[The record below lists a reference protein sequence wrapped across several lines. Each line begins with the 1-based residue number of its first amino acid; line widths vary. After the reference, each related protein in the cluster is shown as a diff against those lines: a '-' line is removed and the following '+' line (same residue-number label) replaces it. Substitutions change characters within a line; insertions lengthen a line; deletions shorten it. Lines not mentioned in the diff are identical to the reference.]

1 MKKTEKIIEN
11 SSITYI
17 EPKLGEGIYLVKD
30 VAKIL
35 HLSYEKTYRWIVGY
49 WGNGL
54 NENVRY
60 SFGDIDNRAINFH
73 SLIEF
78 YTFFKLREKGIS
90 ANEIRKLH
98 NELSRLLN
106 TKYPFAIAS
115 DIYVEDR
122 NSNKKVKKFVYYKYL
137 DSLLKLDKKRQFYFK
152 FIENFLEK
160 IEFDENNIAVRFY
173 PLANSKNIVVDPK
186 HQFGQ
191 PVIQG
196 TNIKTQTLFSLY
208 KGGESLEDISVLYNL
223 TIDKVSDAITFQQAA

>member
-1 MKKTEKIIEN
+1 M
-11 SSITYI
+11 
-17 EPKLGEGIYLVKD
+17 
-30 VAKIL
+30 
-35 HLSYEKTYRWIVGY
+35 
-49 WGNGL
+49 
-54 NENVRY
+54 
-60 SFGDIDNRAINFH
+60 
-73 SLIEF
+73 
-78 YTFFKLREKGIS
+78 
-90 ANEIRKLH
+90 
-98 NELSRLLN
+98 
-106 TKYPFAIAS
+106 
-115 DIYVEDR
+115 
-122 NSNKKVKKFVYYKYL
+122 YYKYL